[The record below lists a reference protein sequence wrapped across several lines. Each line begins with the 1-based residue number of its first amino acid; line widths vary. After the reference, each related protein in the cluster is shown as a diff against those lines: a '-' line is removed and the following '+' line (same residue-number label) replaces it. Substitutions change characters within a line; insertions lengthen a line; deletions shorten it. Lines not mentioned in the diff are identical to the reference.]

1 VHGVLNSDTVTR
13 STAVSRNTVYVRVV
27 RGAPMALA
35 LPADESRHQTRRG
48 TVPHDGSSVLG
59 CPGDGITGVDV
70 QVNDGAARQAAPRP
84 RRLLLWFAPLAVLLG
99 AALGIGLYLAVGSDE
114 SPDSARPSPQSGPS
128 PTTED
133 TTAISEGL
141 ASGDPVRLAE
151 VVAVPPDQPLDPA
164 AIEQLAALDVQ
175 IDPASFTPVTDDGQT
190 GTADAQV
197 TGPDG
202 AVSPWTVTLIRNGS
216 TWQLVISEPAQ

>member
-1 VHGVLNSDTVTR
+1 LDAS
-13 STAVSRNTVYVRVV
+13 ST
-27 RGAPMALA
+27 
-35 LPADESRHQTRRG
+35 
-48 TVPHDGSSVLG
+48 
-59 CPGDGITGVDV
+59 GITGVDV
-70 QVNDGAARQAAPRP
+70 HGNDGAARKAAPRR
-84 RRLLLWFAPLAVLLG
+84 RRLLLWFAPLALLLG
-99 AALGIGLYLAVGSDE
+99 AALGVGLYLAVGSEE
-114 SPDSARPSPQSGPS
+114 SPDSARPSPQNGPR
-128 PTTED
+128 PTAED
-133 TTAISEGL
+133 TTAIAEGL

-164 AIEQLAALDVQ
+164 AVEQLAALDVE

-202 AVSPWTVTLIRNGS
+202 AVSSWTVTLIRNGL